1 MVNVNMGSIGW
12 SVVRAPF
19 IILEEFFYKLYVLFN
34 KSESTLVYSN
44 NIACILFRNHF
55 TLPGSG

>member
-1 MVNVNMGSIGW
+1 MGSIGW

-19 IILEEFFYKLYVLFN
+19 IILEAFFINFM
-34 KSESTLVYSN
+34 YSLTN
-44 NIACILFRNHF
+44 LSLLWYTATSIACILFRNHF